1 MHEPIFE
8 PTSPRLPELGL
19 PGFSWADLHDAR
31 RLADLTAA
39 FDRALAAED
48 PLLHAR
54 YQAHRSG
61 AAPLRGP
68 AESELLVAL
77 APHLSRFVGVL
88 FGVEDQLAAL
98 RAAAGREVPL
108 FRVKRDF
115 IQRRVF
121 RKGAPGRPAASD
133 FPALDAQV
141 SALLEAARRRDPGA
155 SAASDAPPAPA
166 GTSAVHSSH
175 VSHATSALSSPSVD
189 EEMVF
194 ATVVDTLLDAERAL
208 SIRFDANK
216 PGPLEAAAFEAWRT
230 LARAI
235 GLGLAEAR
243 PQNPFAGLAALEG
256 AEDAAEL
263 GQVRALLALLDRWAF
278 ALSLHGGGGRAHGFS
293 LLRLPRPLDFQ
304 QLVPLRRPRTDLANA
319 LAGLPEHQRRRDGFR
334 LTDAR
339 ASAREARSE
348 IDYCL
353 YCHEREKDS
362 CSSGFHE
369 AKPATG
375 READP
380 ALPYRKNPLGIPLTG
395 CPLEERISEA
405 HLVAREGC
413 ALGALALISIDNPM
427 APGTGHR
434 ICNDCMK
441 ACVFQK
447 QEPVN
452 IPQIETRILSDVL
465 GLRWGFEI
473 WSLLTRWNPLHL
485 SRQHPRPYTG
495 LNVLV
500 VGMGPA
506 GYTLAHHLLNEGF
519 GVVGVDGLKIEPL
532 LPELVGRGPGCD
544 PDGVPRPIEWV
555 HEQFG
560 KPLDERV
567 TSGFGGVSEYGIT
580 VRWDKSFLDVL
591 HLNLARRA
599 QFRLYG
605 GTRFGGT
612 LTLDDAWAL
621 GFDHV
626 ALASGAG
633 KPTVIPLKN
642 NLLRGIR
649 KASDFLMALQ
659 LTGAFKRNALANL
672 QMRLPAVVIGGG
684 LTAID
689 TATELAAYYPV
700 QVEKLL
706 ARHEAL
712 CARLGDGAKGGSA
725 GRDARGEERILSL
738 LDEEERG
745 IYLEQ
750 LEHGRAVRAE
760 RTRAQAGGELPDLAK
775 LVSLWG
781 GVTVAYRKGL
791 DDSPAYRLNHE
802 EVVKAL
808 EEGIVFAEGLSP
820 LEATPDAFGAVRAVR
835 FARQV
840 REGGKWKSAN
850 EAVELP
856 ARTVCVA
863 AGTSPNVTLGKENPG
878 LFELDPEH
886 HSFRGFRFE
895 DGKLVP
901 AGVTEDLSGAPGFFT
916 SYRKDPDGGQTD
928 SGPGAAAAPLLV
940 SYFGDNH
947 PTYAGS
953 VVKAMASAKDGYPH
967 IAALFGDRL
976 RELDELSARGGAQA
990 GRTLGHLE
998 DQFRSF
1004 AARLDEELLA
1014 TVHQV
1019 NRLTP
1024 TIVEVV
1030 VRAAAA
1036 ARRFQPGQFY
1046 RLQNFETL
1054 APEVEGTRLLMEGL
1068 ALTGAWV
1075 DREKGLLGL
1084 IVLEMGASSRLCA
1097 ALRPGEPVVVMG
1109 PTGAPSTIP
1118 RGEDVVLCGG
1128 GLGNAVLFSI
1138 SKALRA
1144 NGCRVIYFAGYRRA
1158 EDIFKRDQIEEATD
1172 VVVWAVDK
1180 GSQPPAPRR
1189 PQDRAFSGN
1198 MVEAM
1203 VAYGTGALGAPSVP
1217 LRGVSRIIA
1226 IGSVRMMAA
1235 VAAARRGPLAGL
1247 LRPDHV
1253 GIASINSPM
1262 QCMLKEI
1269 CAQCLQK
1276 HRDPK
1281 TGEET
1286 VVFTCFDQD
1295 QDMDCIDWE
1304 NLRARLRQTSLQ
1316 EKLSALWLEQLL
1328 ASEGPAR

>member
-1 MHEPIFE
+1 MIAPMHEPIRE
-8 PTSPRLPELGL
+8 PTSPRLPQLGL

-61 AAPLRGP
+61 AALLRGP

-77 APHLSRFVGVL
+77 APHLSRFLGIL

-121 RKGAPGRPAASD
+121 RKGAPSRPAATD
-133 FPALDAQV
+133 FSALDAQV
-141 SALLEAARRRDPGA
+141 SALLEAARKRDPRA
-155 SAASDAPPAPA
+155 SAASA
-166 GTSAVHSSH
+166 SAVPSAHASH
-175 VSHATSALSSPSVD
+175 TASAVSGPPVPSLD
-189 EEMVF
+189 EEMLF

-216 PGPLEAAAFEAWRT
+216 PGPLEAAAFDAWRT

-235 GLGLAEAR
+235 GLGLAEVR
-243 PQNPFAGLAALEG
+243 PHDPFAGLAALGG

-263 GQVRALLALLDRWAF
+263 EQVRALLGLLDRWAF
-278 ALSLHGGGGRAHGFS
+278 ALALHGGGGRAHAFS

-304 QLVPLRRPRTDLANA
+304 QLVPLRRPRADLPNA
-319 LAGLPEHQRRRDGFR
+319 LVGPPEHQRRRDGFR

-375 READP
+375 RQADP

-413 ALGALALISIDNPM
+413 AVGALALISIDNPM

-452 IPQIETRILSDVL
+452 IPQIETRILGDVL

-473 WSLLTRWNPLHL
+473 WSLLTRWNPLLL

-519 GVVGVDGLKIEPL
+519 GVVGVDGLKVEPL
-532 LPELVGRGPGCD
+532 LPELLGRGPGSD
-544 PDGVPRPIEWV
+544 PAGVPRPVEWV

-580 VRWDKSFLDVL
+580 VRWDKSFLDIL

-672 QMRLPAVVIGGG
+672 QIGLPAVVIGGG

-712 CARLGDGAKGGSA
+712 CARLGHGANGGAA

-760 RTRAQAGGELPDLAK
+760 RRRAQAKGEPPDLAK
-775 LVSLWG
+775 LVALWG
-781 GVTVAYRKGL
+781 GVTLAYRKGL
-791 DDSPAYRLNHE
+791 EDAPAYRLNHE
-802 EVVKAL
+802 EVAKAL

-820 LEATPDAFGAVRAVR
+820 LEALPDAFGAVRAVR
-835 FARQV
+835 FARQQ
-840 REGGKWKSAN
+840 REGGKWSSAN
-850 EAVELP
+850 EVVELP

-895 DGKLVP
+895 DGELVP

-916 SYRKDPDGGQTD
+916 SYRKEADGGRTD
-928 SGPGAAAAPLLV
+928 SGQAGAAAPLLV

-947 PTYAGS
+947 PAYAGS

-967 IAALFGDRL
+967 IAALFGERL
-976 RELDELSARGGAQA
+976 RELDALSARGGAQA
-990 GRTLGHLE
+990 ERTLALLE
-998 DQFRSF
+998 DRFRVF

-1014 TVHQV
+1014 TVHEV

-1030 VRAAAA
+1030 VRARAA

-1046 RLQNFETL
+1046 RLQNFEAL
-1054 APEVEGTRLLMEGL
+1054 AREVDGTRLLMEGL

-1097 ALRPGEPVVVMG
+1097 KLLPGEPVVVMG

-1180 GSQPPAPRR
+1180 GSPPPAPRR

-1203 VAYGTGALGAPSVP
+1203 VAYGTGALGIPSVP

-1226 IGSVRMMAA
+1226 IGSDRMMAA

-1281 TGEET
+1281 TFEES

-1295 QDMDCIDWE
+1295 QDMDRIDWE

-1316 EKLSALWLEQLL
+1316 EKLSALWLDQLL
-1328 ASEGPAR
+1328 ASESAAR